1 MAGKPRKISEDYAQ
15 FSTRDAILDAAERLC
30 GELGVSGVKL
40 REIARQVGIEPA
52 SVYSHFS
59 GLDDVLFHVA
69 KGAFDDLQNMYEGL
83 DQKSAE
89 DAVHQVNLELI
100 RFLAS
105 NQGVARLFMND
116 FAAAQRLP
124 AFSNNAD
131 RIESWTNRDVE
142 MMRSKFELNADTDGA
157 LEDLFLGKLGLVGNL
172 LASRWCFGNDV
183 SEKDCQSFARMASTL
198 VVSYCN
204 ALR

>member
-1 MAGKPRKISEDYAQ
+1 MAGKPKKISEDYAQ
-15 FSTRDAILDAAERLC
+15 FSTRDAILDVAERLC

-52 SVYSHFS
+52 SVYSHFA

-69 KGAFDDLQNMYEGL
+69 KGALDGLQNTYDGL
-83 DQKSAE
+83 DKLSSE
-89 DAVHQVNLELI
+89 EAVHRANLEMI

-124 AFSNNAD
+124 AFSNNTD
-131 RIESWTNRDVE
+131 RIESWIGKDVE
-142 MMRSKFELNADTDGA
+142 MMRSKFDLSADCTSK
-157 LEDLFLGKLGLVGNL
+157 LRDLFLGKLGMVGNL
-172 LASRWCFGNDV
+172 LASRWCFGRDV
-183 SEKDCQSFARMASTL
+183 TEEDCQSFAQMATTL
-198 VVSYCN
+198 VVSYCGT
-204 ALR
+204 LR